1 METVE
6 SINWLKENNLY
17 DSAKTTSYILK
28 KIFIPCL
35 AVKDEKVLIIGD
47 KGAKDKKISSILAG
61 AYYLAAEELKLNAKL
76 VLQGVKSRGA
86 IADSDVIASL
96 ADLEEGSAVFVT
108 ASDKLG
114 SLEGLGKSY
123 RQLCKKRSHKFV
135 SALSL
140 GDLDNGQLSDI
151 ISAIDVNYPLL
162 KIQHDKLKALLD
174 NGNELHI
181 TTKSGTDISCGI
193 KGMQAV
199 SADGNYTQPGT
210 GGNLPAGEVYI
221 PPNGKNVNG
230 RVVIDGSS
238 RNHKHTRLIK
248 EPIKLQI
255 EEGKVISIEGG
266 EEAEQLEQALSW
278 AETNSKYPGSV
289 RRVGEF
295 GIGLNPKA
303 KIIGSTLV
311 DEKALG
317 TAHIGIGSNYW
328 FGGNI
333 YAIIHLDQIFKD
345 PEIKIDGELLKT

>member
-221 PPNGKNVNG
+221 PPNGK
-230 RVVIDGSS
+230 
-238 RNHKHTRLIK
+238 K
-248 EPIKLQI
+248 PIKLQI

-345 PEIKIDGELLKT
+345 PEIKIDGELLKI